1 MAKLDII
8 VPIYN
13 VEKYLRKCLD
23 SLVNQDY
30 SDFFVR
36 LINDG
41 SKDSSSMI
49 AQEYVNQY
57 PHLFKLYTKENGG
70 LSDARNYGI
79 DQSNSEFIAFID
91 SDDYLDHGMFS
102 EMMNLINDQT
112 DIVCCDL
119 MYVYDNGEMK
129 VATAGDESLLKDK
142 LNSLKLNN
150 SACNK
155 IFRRSLFNSIR
166 FVKGKWYEDL
176 ATIPCVMYQARE
188 IKLIHK
194 PFYYYYQ
201 REGSI
206 AHIKNEKMF
215 DIYWAIQH
223 IEECIQLTDWKNIK
237 NELLIEHGLFL
248 TSLRIKKMDSFQD
261 RMEYYRLNIKHLNK
275 LCPNWYTLS
284 IHSKYS
290 IKSKIIFT
298 LYKLNLYG
306 LAAQLFKG

>member
-41 SKDSSSMI
+41 TKDSSLEI
-49 AQEYVNQY
+49 AQEYETRY
-57 PHLFKLYTKENGG
+57 PNLFKCYTKINGG

-79 DQSNSEFIAFID
+79 EHSNSEFIAFID
-91 SDDYLDHGMFS
+91 SDDYLDHSMFS
-102 EMMNLINDQT
+102 EMMNLIDDQT

-129 VATAGDESLLKDK
+129 VASCGDESLLKQKIDT
-142 LNSLKLNN
+142 LKLNN

-155 IFRRSLFNSIR
+155 IFRRSLFDSIR

-176 ATIPCVMYQARE
+176 ATIPCVMYQARK
-188 IKLIHK
+188 IQLIHK

-223 IEECIQLTDWKNIK
+223 IEECIQTSDWKAIK

-248 TSLRIKKMDSFQD
+248 TSLRIKKMDNLQD
-261 RMEYYRLNIKHLNK
+261 RKEFYRLNIKHIDE
-275 LCPNWYTLS
+275 LCPNWYYLS
-284 IHSKYS
+284 IQSKYS
-290 IKSKIIFT
+290 IKSKIIFI
-298 LYKLNLYG
+298 LFKLKLFG
-306 LAAQLFKG
+306 VAAQIFKG

>member
-41 SKDSSSMI
+41 SKDSSSNI

-79 DQSNSEFIAFID
+79 DQSECEFIAFID
-91 SDDYLDHGMFS
+91 SDDYLDHSMFS
-102 EMMNLINDQT
+102 EMMSLIDDQT

-129 VATAGDESLLKDK
+129 VASAGDESLLNHK
-142 LNSLKLNN
+142 LNTLKLNN

-176 ATIPCVMYQARE
+176 ATIPCVMYQARQ

-223 IEECIQLTDWKNIK
+223 IEECIQLTYWKDIK
-237 NELLIEHGLFL
+237 NDLLIEHGLFL
-248 TSLRIKKMDSFQD
+248 TSLRIKKMDHILD
-261 RMEYYRLNIKHLNK
+261 RKEFYRLNIQHLK
-275 LCPNWYTLS
+275 ELCPNWYYLS
-284 IHSKYS
+284 IQSKYS
-290 IKSKIIFT
+290 IKSKMIFT
-298 LYKLNLYG
+298 LFKLNLFG
-306 LAAQLFKG
+306 LASHIFKG

>member
-41 SKDSSSMI
+41 SKDSSSDI

-57 PHLFKLYTKENGG
+57 PNLFKLYTKENGG
-70 LSDARNYGI
+70 LSDARNYGLEHS
-79 DQSNSEFIAFID
+79 DSEFVAFID
-91 SDDYLDHGMFS
+91 SDDYLDQSMFS
-102 EMMNLINDQT
+102 EMISRIDEDT

-129 VATAGDESLLKDK
+129 IASCGDDSLLNSK
-142 LNSLKLNN
+142 LDSLKLNN

-155 IFRRSLFNSIR
+155 IFRRSLFDTIR

-176 ATIPCVMYQARE
+176 ATIPCVLYQARK
-188 IKLIHK
+188 IQLVHK

-223 IEECIQLTDWKNIK
+223 IEECLQLSDWKNIK

-248 TSLRIKKMDSFQD
+248 TSLRIKKMEDYRD
-261 RMEYYRLNIKHLNK
+261 RKEFFRLNINHLRG
-275 LCPNWYTLS
+275 LCPDWYIQSLRMN
-284 IHSKYS
+284 YS

-298 LYKLNLYG
+298 LFKLNQYG

>member
-41 SKDSSSMI
+41 SKDSSSNI

-91 SDDYLDHGMFS
+91 SDDYLDHSMFS
-102 EMMNLINDQT
+102 EMMNLINDQS

-129 VATAGDESLLKDK
+129 VASAGDESFLKDK

-223 IEECIQLTDWKNIK
+223 IEECIQLSDWKDIK

-248 TSLRIKKMDSFQD
+248 TSLRIKKMDNILD
-261 RMEYYRLNIKHLNK
+261 RKEFYRLNIQHLNN
-275 LCPNWYTLS
+275 LCPNWYYLS
-284 IHSKYS
+284 IQSKYS

>member
-41 SKDSSSMI
+41 TKDSSLEI
-49 AQEYVNQY
+49 ALEYETQY
-57 PHLFKLYTKENGG
+57 PNLFKCYTKVNGG

-79 DQSNSEFIAFID
+79 DQSDSEFIAFID
-91 SDDYLDHGMFS
+91 SDDYLDHNMFS
-102 EMMNLINDQT
+102 EMMSLIDENT

-119 MYVYDNGEMK
+119 MYVYDNGDMK
-129 VATAGDESLLKDK
+129 VASAGDESLLKHK
-142 LNSLKLNN
+142 LDTLKLNN

-155 IFRRSLFNSIR
+155 IFRRSLFDSIR

-176 ATIPCVMYQARE
+176 ATIPCVMYQARK
-188 IKLIHK
+188 IQLIHK

-223 IEECIQLTDWKNIK
+223 IEDCIQLSDWKDVK

-248 TSLRIKKMDSFQD
+248 TSLRIKKMDDIQD
-261 RMEYYRLNIKHLNK
+261 RKEYYRLNIQYLKE
-275 LCPNWYTLS
+275 LCPNWYILS
-284 IHSKYS
+284 IQSKYS
-290 IKSKIIFT
+290 MKSKIIFT
-298 LYKLNLYG
+298 LFKLKLFG
-306 LAAQLFKG
+306 FAAQIFKG

>member
-41 SKDSSSMI
+41 SKDNSSKI
-49 AQEYVNQY
+49 AEEYVEQY
-57 PHLFKLYTKENGG
+57 PHLFKMYTKVNGG

-79 DQSNSEFIAFID
+79 DQSDSEFIAFID
-91 SDDYLDHGMFS
+91 SDDYLDHNMFS
-102 EMMNLINDQT
+102 EMMSLIDDQT

-129 VATAGDESLLKDK
+129 VASAGDESLLNHK
-142 LNSLKLNN
+142 LDTLKLNN

-155 IFRRSLFNSIR
+155 VFRRSLFNSIR

-176 ATIPCVMYQARE
+176 ATIPCVMYQARK
-188 IKLIHK
+188 IQLIHK

-223 IEECIQLTDWKNIK
+223 IEECIQLSDWKDIK

-248 TSLRIKKMDSFQD
+248 TSLRIKKMDNILD
-261 RMEYYRLNIKHLNK
+261 RKEFYRLNIQHLKK
-275 LCPNWYTLS
+275 LCPNWYSLS
-284 IHSKYS
+284 IQSKYS
-290 IKSKIIFT
+290 FKSKIIFT

>member
-41 SKDSSSMI
+41 SKDSSGII
-49 AQEYVNQY
+49 AQEYESKY
-57 PHLFKLYTKENGG
+57 PHLFKCYTKVNGG

-79 DQSNSEFIAFID
+79 DQSDSEFIAFID
-91 SDDYLDHGMFS
+91 SDDYLDHHMFS
-102 EMMNLINDQT
+102 EMMNLIDDQT

-129 VATAGDESLLKDK
+129 VASAGDESLLNHK
-142 LNSLKLNN
+142 LDTLKLNN

-155 IFRRSLFNSIR
+155 VFRRSLFNSIR

-176 ATIPCVMYQARE
+176 ATIPCVMYQARQ

-223 IEECIQLTDWKNIK
+223 IEECIQLTDWKDIK
-237 NELLIEHGLFL
+237 NDLLIEHGLFL
-248 TSLRIKKMDSFQD
+248 TSLRIKKMDLIQD
-261 RMEYYRLNIKHLNK
+261 RKEFYRLNIQHLK
-275 LCPNWYTLS
+275 ALCPNWYYLS
-284 IHSKYS
+284 IQSKYS

-298 LYKLNLYG
+298 LFKLNLFG

>member
-1 MAKLDII
+1 MVKLDII

-41 SKDSSSMI
+41 TKDSSLEI
-49 AQEYVNQY
+49 AQEYELKY
-57 PHLFKLYTKENGG
+57 PHLFKCYTKVNGG

-79 DQSNSEFIAFID
+79 EQSECEFIAFID
-91 SDDYLDHGMFS
+91 SDDYLDHSMFS
-102 EMMNLINDQT
+102 EMMNLIDDQT

-129 VATAGDESLLKDK
+129 VASCGDESLLKQKEDT
-142 LNSLKLNN
+142 LKLNN

-155 IFRRSLFNSIR
+155 IFRRSLFDSIR

-176 ATIPCVMYQARE
+176 ATIPCVMYQARK
-188 IKLIHK
+188 IQLIHK

-223 IEECIQLTDWKNIK
+223 IEECIQLTDWKDIK
-237 NELLIEHGLFL
+237 NDLLIEHGLFL
-248 TSLRIKKMDSFQD
+248 TSLRIKKMDNFLD
-261 RMEYYRLNIKHLNK
+261 RKEFYRLNIQHLQK
-275 LCPNWYTLS
+275 LCPNWYYLS
-284 IHSKYS
+284 IQSKYS

-298 LYKLNLYG
+298 LYKLNLFG
-306 LAAQLFKG
+306 LAAQIFKG

>member
-41 SKDSSSMI
+41 SKDSSSEI
-49 AQEYVNQY
+49 AQEYVSKY
-57 PHLFKLYTKENGG
+57 PHLFKLYTKVNGG
-70 LSDARNYGI
+70 LSDARNYGLEHS
-79 DQSNSEFIAFID
+79 DSKFVAFID
-91 SDDYLDHGMFS
+91 SDDYLDHTMFS
-102 EMMNLINDQT
+102 EMMSLIDEDT

-129 VATAGDESLLKDK
+129 VASCGDESLLHSK
-142 LNSLKLNN
+142 LDSLKLNN

-155 IFRRSLFNSIR
+155 IVRRSLFDTIR

-176 ATIPCVMYQARE
+176 ATIPCVLYQARK
-188 IKLIHK
+188 IQLVHK

-223 IEECIQLTDWKNIK
+223 IEECLQLSDWKNIK

-248 TSLRIKKMDSFQD
+248 TSLRIKKMEDCRD
-261 RMEYYRLNIKHLNK
+261 RKEFYRLNINHLK
-275 LCPNWYTLS
+275 DLCPDWYAQSLRMN
-284 IHSKYS
+284 YS

-298 LYKLNLYG
+298 FFKLNLYG